1 MFGCCNKFK
10 LYLKNIKKCLI
21 LNKIYIFV
29 NLMVVFWG
37 GQGVKDM
44 RNVVE
49 Y

>member
-1 MFGCCNKFK
+1 MSGCRNKFK
-10 LYLKNIKKCLI
+10 LHLKNIKKCLI
-21 LNKIYIFV
+21 SNKIYIFA

-37 GQGVKDM
+37 GEGVKDM